1 VPVPDF
7 ADPTPAYKQIAGDLR
22 DRMSAGEYAPGDRLP
37 SYRALTERYGV
48 ASETIRAALDDLRGE
63 GLIASQSTRGTYVV
77 RKPTEHG
84 EPSPEFMKIMQ
95 RLDEMEAQIRRQTER
110 MDELEQQQR
119 LRGQ

>member
-1 VPVPDF
+1 MPVPDF

-37 SYRALTERYGV
+37 SFRALSERYGV

-63 GLIASQSTRGTYVV
+63 GLIASQSTRGTYMVN
-77 RKPTEHG
+77 KPAAG
-84 EPSPEFMKIMQ
+84 GPSPEFAKVMQ

-110 MDELEQQQR
+110 IDELEQQR

>member
-1 VPVPDF
+1 MPDF

-22 DRMSAGEYAPGDRLP
+22 ERMSAGEYAPGDRLP
-37 SYRALTERYGV
+37 SNRALSGRYGV

-77 RKPTEHG
+77 RKPAPPG
-84 EPSPEFMKIMQ
+84 EPSPEFTKIMQ

-110 MDELEQQQR
+110 IDELEQQQR